1 MNEQLA
7 YEKQLLKKE
16 QQLDPY
22 LEKLL
27 EIKYQQGDE
36 KMMSKMNEN
45 KGWALDST
53 ANKLCKLKVRAVGL
67 DFEICTW
74 IEKNLLGLRDCFEL
88 STQ

>member
-1 MNEQLA
+1 MA

-16 QQLDPY
+16 QELDPY

-27 EIKYQQGDE
+27 EMKYLQGDE
-36 KMMSKMNEN
+36 KMMSKMNET
-45 KGWALDST
+45 KGCGIDST

-67 DFEICTW
+67 DFEICKW

-88 STQ
+88 SCQ